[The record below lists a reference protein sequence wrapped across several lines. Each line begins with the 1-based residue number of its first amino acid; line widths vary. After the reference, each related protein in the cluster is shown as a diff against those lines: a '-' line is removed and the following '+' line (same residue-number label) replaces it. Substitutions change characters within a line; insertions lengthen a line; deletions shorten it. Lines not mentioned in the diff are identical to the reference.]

1 MATNLTASPSRLPT
15 ETRRAEIVAAA
26 IDLAA
31 RRSPA
36 AITTTDLAV
45 ALGLTQGALFKHFA
59 SKDAVWLAVAEWTA
73 DTLLPL
79 LDQAQVAEVSPTSGL
94 RAVFL
99 AHMRFIAAHPGV
111 PRIVFHELQREVDS
125 PAREQVRRMLQAYRR
140 LVEGLV
146 VRAIEKGEA
155 APELDHEAMAMLFIG
170 AVQGL
175 VMQSLVNGEPASR
188 GSTAERVIDSLLHA
202 LRPHGARS
210 S

>member
-1 MATNLTASPSRLPT
+1 MNISSAASRMPT

-31 RRSPA
+31 QRSPA
-36 AITTTDLAV
+36 AITTTELAQ
-45 ALGLTQGALFKHFA
+45 ALGLTQGALFKHFP

-79 LDQAQVAEVSPTSGL
+79 LEQAQAAEASPTRGL

-99 AHMRFIAAHPGV
+99 AHVRFISAHPGV
-111 PRIVFHELQREVDS
+111 PRIVFHELQREDDS
-125 PAREQVRRMLQAYRR
+125 LARARVRLMLQAYRR
-140 LVEGLV
+140 LLDGLV
-146 VRAIEKGEA
+146 GRAIDAGEA
-155 APELDHEAMAMLFIG
+155 AADLDREAMVMLFIG

-175 VMQSLVNGEPASR
+175 VMQSLVAGKPASR
-188 GSTAERVIDSLLHA
+188 GGPAERVIDTLLQA
-202 LRPHGARS
+202 LQRTGGRS

>member
-1 MATNLTASPSRLPT
+1 MPT

-36 AITTTDLAV
+36 AITTTDLAL
-45 ALGLTQGALFKHFA
+45 ALGLTQGALFKHFP

-79 LDQAQVAEVSPTSGL
+79 LEQAQAGEASPTRGL
-94 RAVFL
+94 RALFL

-111 PRIVFHELQREVDS
+111 PRIVFHELQRDDDS
-125 PAREQVRRMLQAYRR
+125 QARECVRRMLQAYRR
-140 LVEGLV
+140 LLEGLV
-146 VRAIEKGEA
+146 VRAIEQGEA
-155 APELDHEAMAMLFIG
+155 APDLDREAMAMLFIG

-175 VMQSLVNGEPASR
+175 VMQSLVAGKPASR
-188 GSTAERVIDSLLHA
+188 GAPAERVIDTLLQALQPPGAHA
-202 LRPHGARS
+202 P
-210 S
+210 